1 MRAAPMPNRS
11 IPDILTDIIAQFT
24 ALLRT
29 ESRLARTEMSEKISQ
44 AAVAIGLIVAGAVLL
59 MPALVILLQAA
70 VAALVTSNTLPQP
83 FASLLVGGIAL
94 LIGIVLALIG
104 ASRLKMRALAP
115 ERTINQLQRDVSVA
129 RQQARETYEQQRA
142 A

>member
-1 MRAAPMPNRS
+1 MPNRS
-11 IPDILTDIIAQFT
+11 IPEIITDVVTQFT
-24 ALLRT
+24 TLLRT

-59 MPALVILLQAA
+59 MPALVILLQAC
-70 VAALVTSNTLPQP
+70 VSALVTSDTLPQP
-83 FASLLVGGIAL
+83 WASLLVGGVVL
-94 LIGIVLALIG
+94 LIGIALALIG

-129 RQQARETYEQQRA
+129 RQQARDTHEQQRA